1 MVVLEWI
8 RFLIGGGL
16 LLCGLGTFIIEIIGV
31 FRFRYVLNRMHAAA
45 IGDTLGI
52 GFALLGLIVMNGLT
66 FTSLKLLL
74 VIVFLWFSSP
84 VSSHLIARLE
94 VSTNEE
100 SGKHYRVM
108 RLDAPGMGAAPGMG
122 VAPENGREPAGDGG
136 SESRAEMP
144 GSHESGSGA

>member
-1 MVVLEWI
+1 MLVLEWV
-8 RFLIGGGL
+8 RFLVGGGL
-16 LLCGLGTFIIEIIGV
+16 LLCGLVTFIIEIIGV

-52 GFALLGLIVMNGLT
+52 GFALLGLVVISGFN
-66 FTSLKLLL
+66 FTSLKLFL

-100 SGKHYRVM
+100 SGRHYRVKN
-108 RLDAPGMGAAPGMG
+108 LDAAGLE
-122 VAPENGREPAGDGG
+122 PEEDRTHYPARPSDV
-136 SESRAEMP
+136 
-144 GSHESGSGA
+144 SGSKPEENRGHI